1 MRFCNKISNFLND
14 THNFNR
20 ISLILL
26 NDRYLTNS
34 IDFIKFEDFDT
45 ISYILSDKISSNQI
59 SSNPFEQTKNRI
71 SIKIGRFPWKAF
83 IPDIRKLISISDKE
97 IEEFVNL
104 FKGYF
109 DKNDL
114 QFRIVEG
121 EEIKK
126 WYSHRSY
133 QKMEGYECGTLWK
146 SCLRYDDRSNHLD
159 IFINN
164 PDKIKLLI
172 LVNSQN
178 KLFGRALL
186 WETRDKN
193 NLEYRIMDRIYTIND
208 YDIQVF
214 KKYAEEKG
222 WETVDKIRSTVK
234 IPLKKSNF
242 SQYPYVDNFFI
253 LNYIEGY
260 LTDEEER
267 WPEEGFY
274 KLQNTDGG
282 YRSDDGVW
290 SEYHGTYLNRED
302 AVWCEGSSDWVY
314 ESEAIYLDYLYRWA
328 TPNED
333 TVYSEYEGES
343 FYSDDVV
350 RSEVM
355 DDYLRSDRSV
365 PFITNWH
372 EDEDYIPKE
381 LESILI
387 EVEFE
392 NSKIKTL
399 PKCVVLDPTTGKY
412 HFRDEM
418 IYLPSIQNVI
428 VDRLK
433 DLEVNTNKIKDYL
446 IQTDIEISEDKF
458 SNVLSLEQTY
468 LPFRFRID
476 KAVKVIIKYIIY
488 AYPNKDN
495 QREGMPILPQ
505 ERGLNTSDRHRR
517 FANMILNFDADFKV
531 DLLNSLSLEERGYC
545 VEYINSLNNDSF
557 LGLTRIVS
565 YFIND
570 VLKDPEIYK
579 MWYKWK
585 NT

>member
-45 ISYILSDKISSNQI
+45 ISYILSDKISSNQV

-193 NLEYRIMDRIYTIND
+193 NLEYRIMDRIYTIHDHNVAMFKEWARSNK
-208 YDIQVF
+208 YVF
-214 KKYAEEKG
+214 K
-222 WETVDKIRSTVK
+222 
-234 IPLKKSNF
+234 
-242 SQYPYVDNFFI
+242 
-253 LNYIEGY
+253 
-260 LTDEEER
+260 
-267 WPEEGFY
+267 
-274 KLQNTDGG
+274 
-282 YRSDDGVW
+282 
-290 SEYHGTYLNRED
+290 
-302 AVWCEGSSDWVY
+302 
-314 ESEAIYLDYLYRWA
+314 
-328 TPNED
+328 
-333 TVYSEYEGES
+333 
-343 FYSDDVV
+343 
-350 RSEVM
+350 
-355 DDYLRSDRSV
+355 
-365 PFITNWH
+365 
-372 EDEDYIPKE
+372 
-381 LESILI
+381 
-387 EVEFE
+387 
-392 NSKIKTL
+392 
-399 PKCVVLDPTTGKY
+399 
-412 HFRDEM
+412 
-418 IYLPSIQNVI
+418 
-428 VDRLK
+428 
-433 DLEVNTNKIKDYL
+433 
-446 IQTDIEISEDKF
+446 
-458 SNVLSLEQTY
+458 LEQTSRNTILFVDDNDVVDKSLYISLDKVDFKYYPY
-468 LPFRFRID
+468 LDTFKYFN
-476 KAVKVIIKYIIY
+476 KSKKVLSNSEYSKFEYKLIQ
-488 AYPNKDN
+488 ND
-495 QREGMPILPQ
+495 GSL
-505 ERGLNTSDRHRR
+505 ERTEE
-517 FANMILNFDADFKV
+517 DADEPA
-531 DLLNSLSLEERGYC
+531 DWLADMAE
-545 VEYINSLNNDSF
+545 D
-557 LGLTRIVS
+557 
-565 YFIND
+565 D
-570 VLKDPEIYK
+570 
-579 MWYKWK
+579 
-585 NT
+585 